1 MSYIVEKKLKTCYNK
16 KANKFNYG
24 ENMLNELK
32 ENLKKSLFQIISDLG
47 YVDNINIKTS
57 DDIILE
63 IPKDKEHGDYSTNT
77 AMRLAKIAKKK
88 PLDIAKEIIDRLDN
102 TNLHLSKVEIAGVG
116 FINFTIDIS
125 YLLDVVLKINKE
137 QNQYGNSNIGNN
149 EKICLEFVSANP
161 TGYLH
166 VGHGRGAA
174 YGDSLARIMN
184 KAGYLVHKEHYVN
197 DAGNQIT
204 NMALSVYERYK
215 ELFGLQA
222 EMKDDYYHGKEIIT
236 VAKDLKNE
244 YNDQYLNHF
253 DLEFFKEYG
262 TLKLLNNLKNDLQRF
277 NVSFDT
283 WFSEKSLYQN
293 GSVEKVLNLLKE
305 KDCTYQKDGAL
316 WLKTTNYNDEKDR
329 VIIKT
334 DGSYTYLLP
343 DIAYHA
349 NKLSRGYDHLI
360 DVLGAD
366 HHGYIERLKAAV
378 SMVGGNS
385 NLIDIEI
392 LQMVRVIENGQEVKM
407 SKRSGKAITLIDL
420 IDEVG
425 TDALRYFYVAKSLST
440 HMDLDLDLMKQKSND
455 NPVFYAQYAYARI
468 SSIFK
473 NTNDLN
479 IKFKPVEKFKKIDPL
494 TVSDLCLTLLQY
506 QSVIEE
512 VAQKR
517 LVHKLT
523 HYIDELAYKLHS
535 YYNDQKVIGDDLEL
549 MMEKLTVLKAVQIV
563 LKDSLSLI
571 GVSTPE
577 KM

>member
-1 MSYIVEKKLKTCYNK
+1 
-16 KANKFNYG
+16 
-24 ENMLNELK
+24 MLNELK
-32 ENLKKSLFQIISDLG
+32 ELLKNSIYNVINDLG
-47 YVDNINIKTS
+47 YVDGVTIKNS

-63 IPKDKEHGDYSTNT
+63 MPKDKDHGDYATNT
-77 AMRLAKIAKKK
+77 AMRLAKVAKKR
-88 PLDIAKEIIDRLDN
+88 PLDIANEIINGLNKDE
-102 TNLHLSKVEIAGVG
+102 LHLSNIEIAGPG
-116 FINFTIDIS
+116 FINFTIDKNFV
-125 YLLDVVLKINKE
+125 LDIALKINKE
-137 QNQYGNSNIGNN
+137 LDNYGSSNIG
-149 EKICLEFVSANP
+149 KGTKVCLEFVSANP

-184 KAGYLVHKEHYVN
+184 KAGYNVHKEHYVN

-215 ELFGLQA
+215 ELFGLKA

-236 VAKDLKNE
+236 VATKVKDAFGDK
-244 YNDQYLNHF
+244 YLNNF
-253 DLEFFKEYG
+253 DMDFFKEFG
-262 TLKLLNNLKNDLQRF
+262 TNELLNNLKNDLNKF
-277 NVSFDT
+277 NVTFDT
-283 WFSEKSLYQN
+283 WFSEKSLYKN
-293 GSVEKVLNLLKE
+293 GAVSGVLSLLNEKEYTYK
-305 KDCTYQKDGAL
+305 KDDAL
-316 WLKTTNYNDEKDR
+316 WLKTSNYTDEKDR
-329 VIIKT
+329 VIVKS

-366 HHGYIERLKAAV
+366 HHGYIDRLKAAV

-385 NLIDIEI
+385 NLIDVEI
-392 LQMVRVIENGQEVKM
+392 LQMVRVLENGVEVKM
-407 SKRSGKAITLIDL
+407 SKRSGKAITLVDL
-420 IDEVG
+420 MEEVG

-455 NPVFYAQYAYARI
+455 NPVFYAQYAHARI
-468 SSIFK
+468 CSIFK
-473 NTNDLN
+473 NAKEAN
-479 IKFKPVEKFKKIDPL
+479 IEFAPVTSFKYIDPS
-494 TVSDLCLTLLQY
+494 TVNELCLTLLQY

-512 VAQKR
+512 VAEKR

-535 YYNDQKVIGDDLEL
+535 YYNDQKVITDDVNLV
-549 MMEKLTVLKAVQIV
+549 MEKLTILKAVQIV
-563 LKDSLSLI
+563 LSNALNLI
-571 GVSTPE
+571 GVSAPE